1 MTEYR
6 VDAYARVPYAAFIH
20 ANSLEEAWEIAE
32 KKAEEYSEYT
42 PSDFTMS
49 CDDFSLKVDSVT
61 EQKSFITKEQVEAS
75 LKTPMYYE
83 EEEEA
88 PPKVIDIP
96 KPVFDPAWHD

>member
-49 CDDFSLKVDSVT
+49 CDDFSLKVDSVQ
-61 EQKSFITKEQVEAS
+61 EQKVH
-75 LKTPMYYE
+75 
-83 EEEEA
+83 
-88 PPKVIDIP
+88 VIDIP
-96 KPVFDPAWHD
+96 KRDFIPGWDD

>member
-20 ANSLEEAWEIAE
+20 ADSLEEAMEIAE
-32 KKAEEYSEYT
+32 KKAEEYSQYL

-61 EQKSFITKEQVEAS
+61 PVKTYPQCPPRKFIPT
-75 LKTPMYYE
+75 Y
-83 EEEEA
+83 
-88 PPKVIDIP
+88 D
-96 KPVFDPAWHD
+96 D